1 MERRVQKNSKV
12 MWMLKALLASYVITG
27 ILLVILAMLLYRF
40 ELNEKTVSASIV
52 GIYVL
57 STLAGGFIIGK
68 LMRVRRFFWGMSL
81 GIIYFALL
89 LLITLGVYRG
99 LNGDGAN
106 LLTAFILC
114 AGGGMAGGMIS

>member
-1 MERRVQKNSKV
+1 MERKIRRNPQVV
-12 MWMLKALLASYVITG
+12 WMLKALLASYIVTG
-27 ILLVILAMLLYRF
+27 VLLVVLAMLLYRM
-40 ELNEKTVSASIV
+40 ELSERTVSASIV

-57 STLAGGFIIGK
+57 STLVGGFIMGR
-68 LMRVRRFFWGMSL
+68 LMKVKRYIWGLSL
-81 GIIYFALL
+81 GIIYFGLL

-106 LLTAFILC
+106 LLTTFVLC

>member
-1 MERRVQKNSKV
+1 MERRIRKNPKA
-12 MWMLKALLASYVITG
+12 MWMLKSLLVSYIITG
-27 ILLVILAMLLYRF
+27 VLLVVLAMLLYRL

-52 GIYVL
+52 AIYVL
-57 STLAGGFIIGK
+57 STLAGGFILGK
-68 LMRVRRFFWGMSL
+68 LMKVKRYIWGLSL
-81 GIIYFALL
+81 GVVYFALL

-106 LLTAFILC
+106 LLTTFILC

>member
-1 MERRVQKNSKV
+1 MERRIRKNPKA
-12 MWMLKALLASYVITG
+12 MWMLKSLLVSYLITG
-27 ILLVILAMLLYRF
+27 VLLVVLAMLLYRL

-52 GIYVL
+52 AIYVL
-57 STLAGGFIIGK
+57 STLAGGFILGK
-68 LMRVRRFFWGMSL
+68 LMKVKRYIWGL
-81 GIIYFALL
+81 GLGVVYFALL

-106 LLTAFILC
+106 LLTTFILC

>member
-1 MERRVQKNSKV
+1 MERRIRKNPKA
-12 MWMLKALLASYVITG
+12 MWMLKS
-27 ILLVILAMLLYRF
+27 LLVSYIVTGVLLVVLAMLLYRL

-52 GIYVL
+52 AIYVL
-57 STLAGGFIIGK
+57 STLAGGFILGK
-68 LMRVRRFFWGMSL
+68 LMKVKRYIWGL
-81 GIIYFALL
+81 GLGVVYFALL

-106 LLTAFILC
+106 LLTTFILC

>member
-1 MERRVQKNSKV
+1 MERKIRKNPQV
-12 MWMLKALLASYVITG
+12 VWMLKALLASYIVTG
-27 ILLVILAMLLYRF
+27 VLLVVLAMLLYRM
-40 ELNEKTVSASIV
+40 ELSERTVSASIV

-57 STLAGGFIIGK
+57 STLVGGFIMGR
-68 LMRVRRFFWGMSL
+68 LMKVKRYIWGLSL
-81 GIIYFALL
+81 GIIYFGLL

-106 LLTAFILC
+106 LLTTFVLC

>member
-1 MERRVQKNSKV
+1 MERRIRKNPKA
-12 MWMLKALLASYVITG
+12 MWMLKS
-27 ILLVILAMLLYRF
+27 LLVSYIVTGVLLVVLAMLLYRL

-52 GIYVL
+52 AIYVL
-57 STLAGGFIIGK
+57 STLAGGFILGK
-68 LMRVRRFFWGMSL
+68 LMKVKRFIWGL
-81 GIIYFALL
+81 GLGVVYFALL

-106 LLTAFILC
+106 LLTTFILC

>member
-1 MERRVQKNSKV
+1 MEKRIQKNSKV
-12 MWMLKALLASYVITG
+12 MWMLKALLVSYIITG
-27 ILLVILAMLLYRF
+27 VFLVILALLLYQF
-40 ELNEKTVSASIV
+40 ELNEKIVSAAIT

-68 LMRVRRFFWGMSL
+68 LVRVRRFLWGMSL
-81 GIIYFALL
+81 GVIYFALL

-106 LLTAFILC
+106 LLTTFILC